1 MARIRGP
8 GFAGYHILLSRV
20 DHGLVSKLLDS
31 DEDAHAVAHL
41 LYTHF
46 LQNLLVAV
54 D

>member
-8 GFAGYHILLSRV
+8 RFANYHILLPGV
-20 DHGLVSKLLDS
+20 DHGLISKLLDS

-46 LQNLLVAV
+46 LQNLLVAI